1 MSNLVNDNLYET
13 RNNLVK
19 EITSLSYTQF
29 NGRLG
34 MNMWSIA
41 QVCHHLVLVEQ
52 ATIKAI
58 AWGLK
63 KVDNTQ
69 TERKNVQLVLDR
81 TKKFKAPEIVEPD
94 VEPFEVQSI
103 IDLLNDSRKKFL
115 TFLSTIEDKSILAE
129 KSFKQHGMHWVSLGL
144 PPGWLYSSGGSVDDL
159 NRLGGFVGAM
169 AQSPSD
175 AAASVAP
182 PEADLRTAEH
192 LGRRVAEVAVQL
204 RHGPAKPV
212 HQ

>member
-69 TERKNVQLVLDR
+69 TERKNVHLILDR

-129 KSFKQHGMHWVSLGL
+129 KSFKHPALGEL
-144 PPGWLYSSGGSVDDL
+144 PLDQWIEQIYLHEQRHTEQIKEIKL
-159 NRLGGFVGAM
+159 LI
-169 AQSPSD
+169 D
-175 AAASVAP
+175 A
-182 PEADLRTAEH
+182 
-192 LGRRVAEVAVQL
+192 
-204 RHGPAKPV
+204 RH
-212 HQ
+212 

>member
-69 TERKNVQLVLDR
+69 KERKNIQQLTLDR

-129 KSFKQHGMHWVSLGL
+129 KSFKHPALGEL
-144 PPGWLYSSGGSVDDL
+144 PLDQWIEQIYLHEQRHIEQIKEIKL
-159 NRLGGFVGAM
+159 LL
-169 AQSPSD
+169 D
-175 AAASVAP
+175 A
-182 PEADLRTAEH
+182 
-192 LGRRVAEVAVQL
+192 
-204 RHGPAKPV
+204 RH
-212 HQ
+212 